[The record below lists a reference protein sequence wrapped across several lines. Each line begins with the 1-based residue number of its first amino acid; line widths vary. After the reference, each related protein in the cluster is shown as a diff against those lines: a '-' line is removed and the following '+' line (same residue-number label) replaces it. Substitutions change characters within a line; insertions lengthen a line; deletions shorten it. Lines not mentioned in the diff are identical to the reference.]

1 MSYKASLLMHA
12 AALCKAED
20 KNLYCKVNLSK
31 SFEEFNEILLD
42 VLGFTIWYQISNGN
56 NNLKDFKYLRKINL

>member
-42 VLGFTIWYQISNGN
+42 VLGFTI
-56 NNLKDFKYLRKINL
+56 